1 MLEGLKWYTAG
12 LSSLRSSLHEQAD
25 RDFADAR
32 RKAFLRS
39 IGAFLKRDPGSNDL
53 LCFEQVRRECGAVG
67 QAYLGMQSVPI
78 SKIVRSVGLEEDC
91 DGAFSPSKGHLR
103 ERWQGINRTLRQ
115 SGTLPPVS
123 LYKTGEAYFVLDG
136 NHRVRASAL
145 GVVGGRVAVVGGV
158 SLRRR
163 DGADEGQVLGV

>member
-32 RKAFLRS
+32 RKAFLPS

-67 QAYLGMQSVPI
+67 QAYLGMQSVPV
-78 SKIVRSVGLEEDC
+78 SKIVGSVGLDEDC
-91 DGAFSPSKGHLR
+91 DGAFPPSKGHLR
-103 ERWQGINRTLRQ
+103 ERWQGINRTLRRN
-115 SGTLPPVS
+115 GALPPVS
-123 LYKTGEAYFVLDG
+123 L
-136 NHRVRASAL
+136 
-145 GVVGGRVAVVGGV
+145 
-158 SLRRR
+158 
-163 DGADEGQVLGV
+163 

>member
-1 MLEGLKWYTAG
+1 M
-12 LSSLRSSLHEQAD
+12 RQ
-25 RDFADAR
+25 
-32 RKAFLRS
+32 
-39 IGAFLKRDPGSNDL
+39 
-53 LCFEQVRRECGAVG
+53 
-67 QAYLGMQSVPI
+67 
-78 SKIVRSVGLEEDC
+78 
-91 DGAFSPSKGHLR
+91 
-103 ERWQGINRTLRQ
+103 LRQ

-136 NHRVRASAL
+136 NHRVRAPASAL